1 VRDDLLDYYNEE
13 LRYLRRLGSE
23 FAQRYP
29 KVASRLQLEPNK
41 CDDPHVERLLEGFA
55 FLAARVHLKLDDDFS
70 EITEAL
76 LNVVYPHYVRP
87 LPSMSLA
94 EFQLDPEQGKLTAGL
109 RIGREAPLY
118 SRSVG
123 GSGPLAGV
131 ACKFRTCFDT
141 TLWPVTVA
149 AASWTTPDRLRPP
162 VRAADASSA
171 LRLEL
176 RCFPDVTFAA
186 LELKTLRLHLNGDG
200 NLVSALYELL
210 GNNCVRILVR
220 DPTPGS
226 KRPPLELPRS
236 ALQPVGFGEDE
247 GMLPY
252 PRRSFAGYRL
262 LQEYFAF
269 PAKFL
274 FFDLSGFDQLRAA
287 GFGAGA
293 ELVFLISPF
302 ERADRRP
309 MLEGGVT
316 EQTVRLGCTPII
328 NLFPQTSEPILLTQR
343 RLEYLVVPD
352 ARRRLTTEVFSVDD
366 VVGITPGSPEPLRFA
381 PFHSHRHDT
390 DASKTA
396 GGLFWY
402 ASRRHSGWRTDAA
415 TEVMLSF
422 VDLSSRRV
430 SPDLDAVTARL
441 TCFNADLPSRLP
453 FGSDQGDFELHG
465 GGPIRRIL
473 ALVKPTSVVQP
484 PLGKSQLWRLVS
496 QLSLNYLSLVE
507 GGLDALQEILRLH
520 DFGGGVGSPQIRG
533 VVGVRSGP
541 AYARVLSEH
550 GLSFARGRRVEL
562 DLDEDQFTGGGV
574 YLFASVLER
583 FLALYASLNSFTVL
597 SARTRQRRATMREW
611 EPRAGWKTV
620 L

>member
-1 VRDDLLDYYNEE
+1 
-13 LRYLRRLGSE
+13 
-23 FAQRYP
+23 
-29 KVASRLQLEPNK
+29 
-41 CDDPHVERLLEGFA
+41 
-55 FLAARVHLKLDDDFS
+55 
-70 EITEAL
+70 
-76 LNVVYPHYVRP
+76 
-87 LPSMSLA
+87 
-94 EFQLDPEQGKLTAGL
+94 
-109 RIGREAPLY
+109 
-118 SRSVG
+118 
-123 GSGPLAGV
+123 
-131 ACKFRTCFDT
+131 
-141 TLWPVTVA
+141 VTVA
-149 AASWTTPDRLRPP
+149 SASWTTPDRLRPP
-162 VRAADASSA
+162 VRASDASAA

-176 RCFPDVTFAA
+176 RCFSDVTFSL
-186 LELKTLRLHLNGDG
+186 LELTTLRLHLNGDG
-200 NLVSALYELL
+200 NLVSSLYELL

-220 DPTPGS
+220 DTTPGS
-226 KRPPLELPRS
+226 KRPPIELPRS

-287 GFGAGA
+287 GFGAAA
-293 ELVFLISPF
+293 EIVFLISPF

-309 MLEGGVT
+309 MLESGVT

-366 VVGITPGSPEPLRFA
+366 VVGITPGNPEPLRFA

-390 DASKTA
+390 DAAKTA

-402 ASRRHSGWRTDAA
+402 ASRRPSGWRTDSA

-441 TCFNADLPSRLP
+441 TCFNADLPTRLP
-453 FGSDQGDFELHG
+453 FGSDRGDFELHG

-473 ALVKPTSVVQP
+473 ALAKPTSVVQP
-484 PLGKSQLWRLVS
+484 PLGKAQLWRLIS

-520 DFGGGVGSPQIRG
+520 DFSAGGAGGTQIRG

-541 AYARVLSEH
+541 AYARVMSEH

-562 DLDEDQFTGGGV
+562 EFDEDQFAGGGA

-597 SARTRQRRATMREW
+597 AARTQQRRSMMREW